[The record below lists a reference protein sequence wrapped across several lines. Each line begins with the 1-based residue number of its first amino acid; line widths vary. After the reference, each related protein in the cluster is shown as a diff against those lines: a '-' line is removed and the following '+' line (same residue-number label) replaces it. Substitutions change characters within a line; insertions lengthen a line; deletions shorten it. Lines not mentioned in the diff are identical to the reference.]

1 MSMDGFM
8 DRENVVY
15 TYNGIVFGLEKGNSA
30 ICNTMDG
37 STEQYMPSEG
47 RQTETILCHLHGQP
61 KIVKSLESES
71 EMVGVGDGSRGTRGW

>member
-47 RQTETILCHLHGQP
+47 SQTKERLYYATYMGNL
-61 KIVKSLESES
+61 K
-71 EMVGVGDGSRGTRGW
+71 